1 MKLYNV
7 ALTVHPDTVTH
18 NWQVRAVKMADG
30 FCGSSMIGNALLYVA
45 HGIVAASEAAAR
57 SAALQMWQYATTA
70 HLDTMTLP
78 VPTVTA

>member
-18 NWQVRAVKMADG
+18 NWQVLMVKQADG
-30 FCGSSMIGNALLYVA
+30 FCGSSPLGNALLYVA

-57 SAALQMWQYATTA
+57 AAALQMWQYATTS
-70 HLDTMTLP
+70 HMDTMTLP
-78 VPTVTA
+78 VPTVAA

>member
-18 NWQVRAVKMADG
+18 NWQVRPVKMADG
-30 FCGSSMIGNALLYVA
+30 FCGSSMLGNARLYVA

-57 SAALQMWQYATTA
+57 AAALQMWRYASGA
-70 HLDTMTLP
+70 HFDTMTLP